1 MNYSKDTVKDIIRL
15 IVNNVK
21 SKGEIFVVDNKTSK
35 SIVNLFEGFANK
47 KYITNA
53 DVHFLLDRLIRELP
67 EFFKFYGFTTSE
79 IGWIKY
85 SGRYIR
91 FGINN

>member
-1 MNYSKDTVKDIIRL
+1 MNYSKDFAKDIIRF

-35 SIVNLFEGFANK
+35 SIVNLFEGLDNK

-53 DVHFLLDRLIRELP
+53 DVHFILDRLIKELP
-67 EFFKFYGFTTSE
+67 EFFKLYGITAPE
-79 IGWIKY
+79 IGWVNY
-85 SGRYIR
+85 CGSYIE
-91 FGINN
+91 F